1 MPESGGK
8 FNGEDRRG
16 DSGTPE
22 PSCYIL
28 LLSVVLGEL
37 VLFPALLRLL
47 LLLLLLVLSWPT
59 PKSLWR
65 EATCTWNE
73 IVFKIHRWHQKKFVR
88 REGCVKSLASELS
101 TRLAFK
107 IQKCQEQ
114 AGSIESGSTRQ
125 RFREQEMLRTRDRAV
140 NDRASQA
147 VTGRSYRLSLVF
159 IGSSMFFLSKFPSS
173 GLPGLY
179 L

>member
-1 MPESGGK
+1 MRESGGK

-16 DSGTPE
+16 DTGTPE

-28 LLSVVLGEL
+28 LHVCGFGRACPVPCAFATLALAAPACL
-37 VLFPALLRLL
+37 VLAHPKIIVEGSDLHMKRHRFQD
-47 LLLLLLVLSWPT
+47 T
-59 PKSLWR
+59 PMTS
-65 EATCTWNE
+65 EN
-73 IVFKIHRWHQKKFVR
+73 FVR

-125 RFREQEMLRTRDRAV
+125 RCREQEMLRTRDRAV
-140 NDRASQA
+140 DGRASQA
-147 VTGRSYRLSLVF
+147 VRGRSYRLSLVF
-159 IGSSMFFLSKFPSS
+159 LGSSMFFLSKFPSS